1 MEITSF
7 VLGMLTIV
15 AVIVLTVIIVGMVKI
30 NRLINQIK
38 SLQQLSVAIESDL
51 RREIENVY
59 NNMSREDESIRH
71 IIEDTNRDINVV
83 ESTIMQRID
92 EVDRETHREIDQT
105 RSYIDSRIDKVVASG
120 TLKSGKQ
127 QLNG

>member
-15 AVIVLTVIIVGMVKI
+15 AVIILTVIVVGMVKI
-30 NRLINQIK
+30 NKLEKQKQN
-38 SLQQLSVAIESDL
+38 LYQLCISIEGDL
-51 RREIENVY
+51 RRLIE
-59 NNMSREDESIRH
+59 ETH
-71 IIEDTNRDINVV
+71 RDISDV
-83 ESTIMQRID
+83 ENTIVQRID
-92 EVDRETHREIDQT
+92 EIDRETHREIDQT

-120 TLKSGKQ
+120 TLKNGKQ

>member
-15 AVIVLTVIIVGMVKI
+15 AVIILTAIVVGMVKI
-30 NRLINQIK
+30 NRLTTQVE
-38 SLQQLSVAIESDL
+38 SLQQLSVAIERDL
-51 RREIENVY
+51 RQEIENVY
-59 NNMSREDESIRH
+59 NNMSREDECIRR

-83 ESTIMQRID
+83 EKTIMQRID
-92 EVDRETHREIDQT
+92 KDEEEIHREIHQT
-105 RSYIDSRIDKVVASG
+105 KSYIDSRIDKVVASG

-127 QLNG
+127 QING

>member
-15 AVIVLTVIIVGMVKI
+15 AVIILTVIVVGIVKI
-30 NRLINQIK
+30 NKLEKQKQN
-38 SLQQLSVAIESDL
+38 LYQLCISIEGDL
-51 RREIENVY
+51 RRLIE
-59 NNMSREDESIRH
+59 ETH
-71 IIEDTNRDINVV
+71 RDISDV
-83 ESTIMQRID
+83 ENTIVQRID
-92 EVDRETHREIDQT
+92 EIDRETHREIDQT